1 MLSVTAEHALR
12 ALAEMARLGR
22 GEAILGKQLAR
33 IAEIPRNYLAKIL
46 WLLGNAG
53 LIDATRGSGGG
64 YRLRRHPKDIRLIE
78 VVELFDRPNRN
89 SHCFLSCHRECSDAD
104 SCAAHARWREVRR
117 VFDGF
122 LDTTTVAEIAES
134 GAGQNG
140 QPLPALGIEKPKT
153 ALRGRKS
160 AVKGEVRP

>member
-12 ALAEMARLGR
+12 ALAEMARLQH

-53 LIDATRGSGGG
+53 IIDATRGSGGG
-64 YRLRRHPKDIRLIE
+64 YRLRRDPGDIRLIE
-78 VVELFDRPNRN
+78 VVELFDRPSRHP
-89 SHCFLSCHRECSDAD
+89 HCFLSCHRECTDAD

-122 LDTTTVAEIAES
+122 LHTTTVAEIAQSHFDYS
-134 GAGQNG
+134 GGSPAGGNRKTQG
-140 QPLPALGIEKPKT
+140 RRIPAGGKM
-153 ALRGRKS
+153 RR
-160 AVKGEVRP
+160 